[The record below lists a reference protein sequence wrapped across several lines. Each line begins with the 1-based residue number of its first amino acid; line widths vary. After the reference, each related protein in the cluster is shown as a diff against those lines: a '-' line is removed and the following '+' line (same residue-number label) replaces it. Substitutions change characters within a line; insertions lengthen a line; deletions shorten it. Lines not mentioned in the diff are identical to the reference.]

1 MLGVI
6 AYSNNTFALTLL
18 RVKSPV
24 FVSRTHAIKPDPVFV
39 FRKNTT
45 QIFSKPA
52 KANPQIQKNT
62 QLILAKAMNN
72 GSFAFVLAKLNE
84 LNLPPELALVPLIE
98 SSYELE
104 AISIKGAG
112 GLWQLMPATAAKLG
126 IKSAD
131 RFKLLPST
139 QAGLVHLRALY
150 KTFGSWEL
158 ALAAYHAGSRRVQL
172 ALAENPFAKAEELS
186 LPKETKHYV
195 AQFMALKNLLKEQFT
210 IRKNHSWPT

>member
-1 MLGVI
+1 MLGVV

-24 FVSRTHAIKPDPVFV
+24 FVSRTHAIKPDPIFV
-39 FRKNTT
+39 FRKNRTQVLTT
-45 QIFSKPA
+45 H
-52 KANPQIQKNT
+52 ANLQIQKNT

-158 ALAAYHAGSRRVQL
+158 ALAAYHAGGRRVQL
-172 ALAENPFAKAEELS
+172 ALAKNPFAKAEELA